1 MPGPRLSPW
10 LLLGAVALGAT
21 ASERAV
27 APSPDAAEAERV
39 FCGLVLARNSNDFAR
54 ASALMA
60 DDMRWFDSE
69 GSAHSKNERR
79 LETMLAWEHASSARW
94 SCRVVGF
101 ADGWLEAEVSESNR
115 LYDALD
121 VGTIFQRN
129 RIRIENGRVR
139 EGRTIAEWSAGRD
152 YDEAN
157 DEF

>member
-10 LLLGAVALGAT
+10 LLLGAGALGAT

-101 ADGWLEAEVSESNR
+101 ADGWLGVRKSAR
-115 LYDALD
+115 PQPPAALGGSPGPASS
-121 VGTIFQRN
+121 VAHASGSSSAPPGCSTGASASAAQ
-129 RIRIENGRVR
+129 NG
-139 EGRTIAEWSAGRD
+139 A
-152 YDEAN
+152 
-157 DEF
+157 